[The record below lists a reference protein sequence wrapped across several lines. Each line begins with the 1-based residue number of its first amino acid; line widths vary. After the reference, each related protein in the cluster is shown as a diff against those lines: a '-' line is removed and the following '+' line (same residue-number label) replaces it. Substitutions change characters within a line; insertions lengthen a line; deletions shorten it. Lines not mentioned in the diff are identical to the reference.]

1 MLVIGLTG
9 SIGMGKTTTAA
20 CFAARGIPV
29 CDADR
34 IVHDLYEGAAV
45 PEIEAAFPGVA
56 PEGRVD
62 RALLAKEV
70 SGNPAK
76 LRELEAIIHPLVVK
90 AELEF
95 LREQEA
101 RGAEM
106 VLLEIP
112 LLYEAGAEVRVDTV
126 VVASAPSEA
135 QRERVLARPAMSEEK
150 FEALL
155 ARQLPDAEK
164 RSRAD
169 YVVDTG
175 GTLEDVARQV
185 DRVIED
191 LRGREGAVWDKLR
204 GRLES

>member
-95 LREQEA
+95 LREQEVH
-101 RGAEM
+101 GAEM

-135 QRERVLARPAMSEEK
+135 QRERVLARPGMSEEK

>member
-20 CFAARGIPV
+20 CFAERGIPV
-29 CDADR
+29 CNADA

-56 PEGRVD
+56 PGGKVD
-62 RALLAKEV
+62 RKLLAREV
-70 SGNPAK
+70 SGHPGK

-95 LREQEA
+95 LHEQDSK
-101 RGAEM
+101 GAQM

-112 LLYEAGAEVRVDTV
+112 LLYEAGAEVRVDV
-126 VVASAPSEA
+126 VVVVSAPSEA
-135 QRERVLARPAMSEEK
+135 QRERVLARPGMSEEK

-175 GTLEDVARQV
+175 GSLEDVARQV
-185 DRVIED
+185 DKVIDD
-191 LRGREGAVWDKLR
+191 LRGREGVVWEKLR
-204 GRLES
+204 GRLDV

>member
-20 CFAARGIPV
+20 CFAERGIPV
-29 CDADR
+29 CNADR
-34 IVHDLYEGAAV
+34 IVHDLYEGEAV
-45 PEIEAAFPGVA
+45 AEIEAAFPGVA
-56 PEGRVD
+56 PGGTVNRG
-62 RALLAKEV
+62 LLAKQV
-70 SGNPAK
+70 SGNPGK

-90 AELEF
+90 RELEF
-95 LREQEA
+95 LREEEA

-112 LLYEAGAEVRVDTV
+112 LLYEAGAEVRVDAV
-126 VVASAPSEA
+126 VVVSAPSEA
-135 QRERVLARPAMSEEK
+135 QRERVLARPGMSEEK

-155 ARQLPDAEK
+155 ARQMPDSEK

-169 YVVDTG
+169 FVVDTG
-175 GTLEDVARQV
+175 GSLEDVARQV
-185 DRVIED
+185 DKVIDD
-191 LRGREGAVWDKLR
+191 LRGREGAVWEKLR